1 MKTPWIE
8 NYRGEWANSEGFVIV
23 IRPLD
28 EKRASV
34 DISFNEQPILRPW
47 SEDSPCENLNAVY
60 REDDGLGLEV
70 GLGRD
75 GFSLFLDY
83 ESAGVT
89 SEREWISSGL
99 SRYESDQDA
108 ERWTS
113 FFGLEAYFRREPNKD
128 TGKFPRLG

>member
-8 NYRGEWANSEGFVIV
+8 NYRGQWANSKGFEIV

-28 EKRASV
+28 EKMASV
-34 DISFNEQPILRPW
+34 DISFNEHSILRPW

-70 GLGRD
+70 DLGRD

-83 ESAGVT
+83 ECAGDIF
-89 SEREWISSGL
+89 ERARITAGL
-99 SRYESDQDA
+99 SRYEDDQDA

-113 FFGLEAYFRREPNKD
+113 LFGLETYFQREPNKD
-128 TGKFPRLG
+128 TD